1 MKICTEAPWRYL
13 NRRQRK
19 NEQFLATRNLS
30 KKFDY
35 PNYFGNRNT
44 RTTRERNDHHAMDI
58 DALAM
63 STEKRVTL
71 MKKGLCF
78 ICEKPGP
85 LAKEHK
91 DKNFGIKRKDETKIS
106 KKKDLQKLHMYL
118 QTLTREEK
126 EELFAF
132 QHPVDKEEKAEESD
146 SDF

>member
-1 MKICTEAPWRYL
+1 
-13 NRRQRK
+13 
-19 NEQFLATRNLS
+19 
-30 KKFDY
+30 
-35 PNYFGNRNT
+35 
-44 RTTRERNDHHAMDI
+44 MDI

-71 MKKGLCF
+71 MKKGLCL
-78 ICEKPGP
+78 ICEKPGH

-118 QTLTREEK
+118 QMLTREEK
-126 EELFAF
+126 EELFAL